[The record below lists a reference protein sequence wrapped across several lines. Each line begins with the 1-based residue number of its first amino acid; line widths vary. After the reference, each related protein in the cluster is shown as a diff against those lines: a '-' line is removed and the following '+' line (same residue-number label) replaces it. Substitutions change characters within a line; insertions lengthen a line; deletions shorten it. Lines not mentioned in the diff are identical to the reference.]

1 MPFLNLVVCTDYSGE
16 NTAARREA
24 RLNPIVRQ
32 EEQLKDTAVRREA
45 CLDPSTRLI
54 SFLYAV
60 PRVTA
65 L

>member
-24 RLNPIVRQ
+24 PIVRQ
-32 EEQLKDTAVRREA
+32 EEQLKDTAVCREA